1 MQPQSETVHIL
12 APAGRDAENIR
23 ATLAAHGL
31 TGLPIGTLAELAAAL
46 CDDTGAILMT
56 EEAAARGDWGGLVSA
71 IEAQPA
77 WSAYPF
83 IFIVSRRQSM
93 SEQMQLRRMMPVE
106 IVNMITLE
114 RPMSSQSLVS
124 AVRWALNGRR
134 RQYQVRDHLVELE
147 AAADRQRLMTRELA
161 HRVKNTIAVL
171 QSIASQTL
179 RRAGGLEEVERL
191 LLERFSALA
200 RAHDL
205 LLSTDFQRS
214 DFRLLLDATLSV
226 HLVEEGRMRIEG
238 PDVDFSPQA
247 ALTFALVVHELA
259 TNAMKYGALS
269 HPGGA
274 IDIAWCVARDGGEPR
289 FDFRWKETTGKPVAG
304 AGSAGFGTRLIKA
317 SLGAI
322 GEVSST
328 YAEQGLVLTFSAPLG
343 ALTHGVVAG

>member
-1 MQPQSETVHIL
+1 MQPLSETVHIL
-12 APAGRDAENIR
+12 APSGRDAENIR

-31 TGLPIGTLAELAAAL
+31 TGRPIASLAALAETLG
-46 CDDTGAILMT
+46 DETGAILMT
-56 EEAAARGDWGGLVSA
+56 EDAAARGDWGGLVTA

-93 SEQMQLRRMMPVE
+93 SEQMQLRRLVPVE

-134 RQYQVRDHLVELE
+134 RQYQVRDHLLELE
-147 AAADRQRLMTRELA
+147 AAAQRQRLMTRELA

-179 RRAGGLEEVERL
+179 RRAGGLEDVERL
-191 LLERFSALA
+191 LVERFAALA

-205 LLSTDFQRS
+205 LLSTDFRRS

-226 HLVEEGRMRIEG
+226 HMVEEGRLRLQG

-269 HPGGA
+269 RSSGA
-274 IDIAWCVARDGGEPR
+274 IDIVWAVEGNGGEPL
-289 FDFRWKETTGKPVAG
+289 FDFRWAEINDRPPPR
-304 AGSAGFGTRLIKA
+304 AGSAGFGTRLIRA

-328 YAEQGLVLTFSAPLG
+328 YAEKGLVLTFSAPLR
-343 ALTHGVVAG
+343 ALTHGVAG

>member
-1 MQPQSETVHIL
+1 MQPLSETVHIL
-12 APAGRDAENIR
+12 TPSGRDAESIR

-31 TGLPIGTLAELAAAL
+31 TGRPAGSLTALAAAL
-46 CDDTGAILMT
+46 GEETGAILMT
-56 EEAAARGDWGGLVSA
+56 EDAAARGDWAGLLAA

-83 IFIVSRRQSM
+83 IFIVSRRQTI
-93 SEQMQLRRMMPVE
+93 SEQMQLRRVMPVE

-114 RPMSSQSLVS
+114 RPMSAQSLVS

-134 RQYQVRDHLVELE
+134 HQYLVRDHLVELE
-147 AAADRQRLMTRELA
+147 AAAERQRLMTRELA

-179 RRAGGLEEVERL
+179 RRAGGLEDVERL

-214 DFRLLLDATLSV
+214 DFRLLLETTLSV
-226 HLVEEGRMRIEG
+226 HLVEQGRMRVEG

-247 ALTFALVVHELA
+247 ALTFALVLHELA
-259 TNAMKYGALS
+259 TNAVKYGALHHAS
-269 HPGGA
+269 GA
-274 IDIAWCVARDGGEPR
+274 IDVAWSVARDGEEPR
-289 FDFRWKETTGKPVAG
+289 FDFRWSEHSGVAIAQ
-304 AGSAGFGTRLIKA
+304 AGRAGFGTRLIKA
-317 SLGAI
+317 SLGAM
-322 GEVSST
+322 GEVSSA
-328 YAEQGLVLTFSAPLG
+328 YAEKGLVLTFSAPLR